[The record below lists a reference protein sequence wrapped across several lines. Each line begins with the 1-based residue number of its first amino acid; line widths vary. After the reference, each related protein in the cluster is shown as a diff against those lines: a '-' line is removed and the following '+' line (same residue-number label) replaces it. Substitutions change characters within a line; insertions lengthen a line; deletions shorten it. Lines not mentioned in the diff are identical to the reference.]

1 MKTEN
6 YDKELQENGGRRDG
20 NVLVFIHQVRN
31 SFELELRQRF
41 AEPESMGDDRT
52 YTAQW
57 RVDIAPDMPYYAE
70 VLAFAA
76 IVGKDP
82 DFQKDHPK
90 YPTDD
95 FEIPEAWE
103 KEIRKWGKRNARL

>member
-6 YDKELQENGGRRDG
+6 YDKKLQENGGRRDG
-20 NVLVFIHQVRN
+20 NVLVFIHEKR
-31 SFELELRQRF
+31 SDESELELRQRF
-41 AEPESMGDDRT
+41 AEPDETGT
-52 YTAQW
+52 YHPQW
-57 RVDIAPDMPYYAE
+57 TVGMASDMPYYAE
-70 VLAFAA
+70 VMAFGA

-82 DFQKDHPK
+82 DFRKDHPK

-103 KEIRKWGKRNARL
+103 KEIRKWGRRGC